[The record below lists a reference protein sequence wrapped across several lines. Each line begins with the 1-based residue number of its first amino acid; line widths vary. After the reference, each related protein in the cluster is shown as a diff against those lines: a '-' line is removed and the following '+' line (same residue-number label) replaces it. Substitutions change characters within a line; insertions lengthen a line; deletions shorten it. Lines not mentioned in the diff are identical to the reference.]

1 VDRLIQEILVI
12 HDCGVV
18 LSSWRYTQIHP
29 LGRDLIGGL
38 ISAIGVVG
46 RETFHDDLKEII
58 FTNYKIVF
66 KRVAWYCVVAIVE
79 HKDDTN
85 EIGKLLTE
93 ISRHFES
100 QHGHALSQLGTS
112 RRSVYASFLET
123 LEDLISPFMDLA
135 IQTREISNRNSLDLM
150 DSSDDHIFVYE
161 KKSSEPR
168 TSTLKKDPS
177 TDLSS
182 E

>member
-1 VDRLIQEILVI
+1 MIQEILVI

-46 RETFHDDLKEII
+46 RETYQDDLKEII
-58 FTNYKIVF
+58 FTNHKIAF
-66 KRVAWYCVVAIVE
+66 KRVSWYCVVAIVDHE
-79 HKDDTN
+79 DDTN
-85 EIGKLLTE
+85 EIEKLLTE
-93 ISRHFES
+93 ISSHFES
-100 QHGHALSQLGTS
+100 QYGQFSSQLGMS

-135 IQTREISNRNSLDLM
+135 IQTREISNRNSLDRM
-150 DSSDDHIFVYE
+150 DSAEDHIFVYE
-161 KKSSEPR
+161 KKSSESR
-168 TSTLKKDPS
+168 ISNRKKDPS